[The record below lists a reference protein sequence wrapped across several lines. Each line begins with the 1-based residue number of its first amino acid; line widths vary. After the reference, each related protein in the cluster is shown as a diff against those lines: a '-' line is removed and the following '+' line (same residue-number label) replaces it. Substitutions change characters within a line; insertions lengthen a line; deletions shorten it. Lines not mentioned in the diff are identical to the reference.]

1 MKIAYD
7 GGTVTGIVRGGAGP
21 VGVLLAHGA
30 GAGQDHPWMPTV
42 PDGLATEGLRGMLS
56 VVGPTRMHYG
66 RNVAMVR
73 YMSTL
78 MEEMLGVYF
87 A

>member
-1 MKIAYD
+1 VTTRY
-7 GGTVTGIVRGGAGP
+7 GGP
-21 VGVLLAHGA
+21 
-30 GAGQDHPWMPTV
+30 
-42 PDGLATEGLRGMLS
+42 EGLRGKLS